1 MDYLLLCVR
10 DSGCQSRNGTG
21 HVCLMVLVVFVVV
34 SSSSFPRHRARKA
47 SASCSSTRK
56 KWPGSTRRMRQI
68 SPGSFGN
75 VHSSTSAAASQLTEN
90 QSSDRL
96 VRIHEPAQAESSL
109 SGVTTTI
116 YQNQR
121 TCGRTPAFSS

>member
-75 VHSSTSAAASQLTEN
+75 LHHSTSATASQVNGEGGGGMCMTGKKEI
-90 QSSDRL
+90 SSQALRGL
-96 VRIHEPAQAESSL
+96 SVR
-109 SGVTTTI
+109 
-116 YQNQR
+116 N
-121 TCGRTPAFSS
+121 